1 MMVRSRRFSGSG
13 EDMFFFLK
21 VFGLFISIEKSASML
36 ESGFGDP
43 FIIGRGESLP
53 SYQILNFVPNSLVG
67 ADAFY
72 FKFFFV
78 IDNIWGRFREIRAVN
93 VIFPK

>member
-21 VFGLFISIEKSASML
+21 VFGLFILVEKSASMF

-43 FIIGRGESLP
+43 FVIGRGESLP
-53 SYQILNFVPNSLVG
+53 SYQILNFIPNSLVG

-78 IDNIWGRFREIRAVN
+78 IDNVGGRLGEVRTVY